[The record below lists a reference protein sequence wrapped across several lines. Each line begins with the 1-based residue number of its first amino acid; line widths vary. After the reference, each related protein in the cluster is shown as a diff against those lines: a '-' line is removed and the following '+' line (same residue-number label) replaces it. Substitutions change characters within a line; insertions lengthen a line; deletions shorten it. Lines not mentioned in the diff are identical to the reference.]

1 MPRLSSD
8 DTSVHTLVLSN
19 SRPFTMFSIAL
30 GCVGVLVAVIAA
42 LIAWIRPWKL
52 LPPSTGTLPCV
63 PASSSLMGC
72 GTELGRAFANGSIE
86 LLLFRWLKDFGGS
99 RFVAIQAPGQL
110 MVFVNDPDV
119 SRVVNNERTFLATNG
134 TIDTFSTYAR
144 GLIALEGD
152 VWAVHRRAV
161 TRAFYPENLRLV
173 AGAADNIIS
182 AWLKSLAHNAP
193 HATPIQWDAQQTFLA
208 LYLDVMGRAMLSTD
222 FGGLVRARDLNSRAS
237 DPAHAAAPSSVLDSF
252 SVVFKTISKLT
263 GIPKAL
269 WGVLM
274 PASEMANYKVAT
286 GLIRKL
292 ASRLTEDRVAARA
305 LRQTKTAIASDDA
318 GATRDFLDIM
328 LDETDSATLSMSEVI
343 DELMIMLVAA
353 TETTAVTTGWMLY
366 ALARDAAGAPTPAI
380 YEGLFEFDPA
390 TLITRTPVDARGR
403 IAETDASLSI
413 PDAAA
418 SSWRRSLKDILAA
431 KANGDGSG
439 GDLWERLTAEI
450 SEVVGSIDPSAPLR
464 YEHLD
469 KLVLCEGVIKE
480 CVGAEIR

>member
-1 MPRLSSD
+1 MI
-8 DTSVHTLVLSN
+8 
-19 SRPFTMFSIAL
+19 SIAF
-30 GCVGVLVAVIAA
+30 GCVGVLVAVVAA
-42 LIAWIRPWKL
+42 LIAWVRPWKL
-52 LPPSTGTLPCV
+52 LPPSTGTLPRV

-110 MVFVNDPDV
+110 MVFVNDPDI

-173 AGAADNIIS
+173 AGAADSIIS
-182 AWLKSLAHNAP
+182 AWLNSLAQHAP

-222 FGGLVRARDLNSRAS
+222 FGGLVRARETADLNSRSS
-237 DPAHAAAPSSVLDSF
+237 DPALAAAPSSVLDSF

-274 PASEMANYKVAT
+274 PASEMANYKAAT

-292 ASRLTEDRVAARA
+292 ASRLTEDRVAARG
-305 LRQTKTAIASDDA
+305 LRQTQRAIASDDA
-318 GATRDFLDIM
+318 ATRDFLDIM
-328 LDETDSATLSMSEVI
+328 LDETDSAKLSMSEVI

-431 KANGDGSG
+431 KANGDSSG

-450 SEVVGSIDPSAPLR
+450 TEVVGSINPSAPLR

-480 CVGAEIR
+480 CVREETP